1 MPQKSTAYRPTPNSP
16 TSPAD
21 QPAATTTVD
30 DIDALLDDIDECLE
44 ENALEVIRAY
54 TQRGGQ

>member
-21 QPAATTTVD
+21 QPAATTIVD

-44 ENALEVIRAY
+44 ENVLEVVRRFV
-54 TQRGGQ
+54 QKGGE